1 MPIHFE
7 KITQSNLF
15 LPFEKSLRLLVESGL
30 PFEVRTTVHSDLIDT
45 NHMKAM
51 IQYLE
56 QHNYQGNY
64 YIQHFVN
71 GATTLEKLG
80 YSVKELEKE
89 NLSTARIK
97 VHFRG

>member
-1 MPIHFE
+1 M
-7 KITQSNLF
+7 Q
-15 LPFEKSLRLLVESGL
+15 
-30 PFEVRTTVHSDLIDT
+30 
-45 NHMKAM
+45 AM

-56 QHNYQGNY
+56 QQNYQGNY

-71 GATTLEKLG
+71 GVTTLEKLG

-89 NLSTARIK
+89 NLSTASIK